1 MDEKKFYCY
10 CENNCKYETL
20 SKEQILT
27 AIANAIETGS
37 VGNCDTG
44 FITTIKTINGLPLR
58 FFIGEQAD
66 YEALSADDKKNLFAL
81 ITNDT
86 TKESL
91 LKSISEMQT
100 DLKELTDGLRSG
112 EFEPKNAANA
122 FKLEGG
128 EIIRSGDLNSYYRV
142 GNYFVGSVA
151 DAPNVSNMPIKTAG
165 VLKVISGNGDAYRED
180 WFCIIQIFIAH
191 STGDIYIRAMI
202 HNDTG
207 DNWQPWQ
214 QLGFLGKTLNK
225 GLHATEASLVFANTN
240 GFGTN
245 ESAEKG
251 LWRVWNYGN
260 DTYGYY
266 CYLVPSIDNKQC
278 IGLPSNRV
286 KDAFIE
292 RVYGTA
298 DKAIKASEA
307 DEALTAGYIKAQKST
322 LKFNGTDGQLL
333 FLQSN
338 SVYVFKVGSDLLTDT
353 YTLYVGDKNTS
364 NYTFNSTLGRP
375 NTTNTI
381 GTFLRYENNKIY
393 QYEIPMGA
401 LGEGVDPRCV
411 NSYSTFEFTLI
422 AENT

>member
-1 MDEKKFYCY
+1 MSVKKYCY

-20 SKEQILT
+20 DKEEILT
-27 AIANAIETGS
+27 AIAQAVATGKI
-37 VGNCDTG
+37 GDCDTG
-44 FITTIKTINGLPLR
+44 FITTLKTINGLPLR
-58 FFIGEQAD
+58 FFIGEQSEYA
-66 YEALSADDKKNLFAL
+66 ALSADDKKNLFAL

-86 TKESL
+86 TKEGL

-112 EFEPKNAANA
+112 KFEPKNAANA
-122 FKLEGG
+122 LKLEGG

-202 HNDTG
+202 HNNTG
-207 DNWQPWQ
+207 NNWQPWERV
-214 QLGFLGKTLNK
+214 GWLGKTLDK
-225 GLHATEASLVFANTN
+225 GINPNEASLVFRNTN
-240 GFGTN
+240 GFGTS

-292 RVYGTA
+292 NVHGTA
-298 DKAIKASEA
+298 DKAIKADKA
-307 DEALTAGYIKAQKST
+307 DEALTAGYIKAQKSNMS
-322 LKFNGTDGQLL
+322 LNGTDGQILV
-333 FLQSN
+333 LQSN
-338 SVYVFKVGSDLLTDT
+338 SVYVFKVGSDLLAKT
-353 YTLYVGDKNTS
+353 YTLYVGDNNTS
-364 NYTFNSTLGRP
+364 NNTFDSTLGLP
-375 NTTNTI
+375 STTDTV

-393 QYEIPMGA
+393 QYEIPIGA
-401 LGEGVDPRCV
+401 LGTGADARCV

-422 AENT
+422 AKNT